1 MFLPPGAD
9 NPSYTTASA
18 RQCKCGRFSLPPY
31 ETRKSTEM
39 SASRPAASDGGP
51 VDFRYPASAAG
62 QRLRPQPAFQRVRR
76 RSGRC
81 PVMDISCKKVVKLNY
96 FFGLN
101 FLVKLLS

>member
-62 QRLRPQPAFQRVRR
+62 QRLRPPSHSQPAFRRVR

-96 FFGLN
+96 FLD
-101 FLVKLLS
+101 

>member
-39 SASRPAASDGGP
+39 SATRPAASDGGP

-62 QRLRPQPAFQRVRR
+62 QRLRPRR
-76 RSGRC
+76 IPSRRFDACAG
-81 PVMDISCKKVVKLNY
+81 DQAAAQ
-96 FFGLN
+96 
-101 FLVKLLS
+101 